1 MGDSARFLGRKYG
14 LSAQEMNRLLY
25 NEGYLEG
32 EPGDYSVTE
41 KGKPFA
47 HETSYRYGPGGTS
60 MRYNGGY
67 DIRTWDP
74 SINDVLNVTPEMKQQ
89 AKDDVAL
96 RRRQQKEERE
106 NYYASMENIQQP
118 ICECDE
124 GNDTQPNLDDL
135 YGYAAGAILSAM
147 GVYYIWKKTSPC
159 IKKWWKEKVLSKF
172 EQKNATKS
180 DDTTLETDESI

>member
-106 NYYASMENIQQP
+106 NYYANMEYIRQP

-124 GNDTQPNLDDL
+124 GNDVQPNLDDL
-135 YGYAAGAILSAM
+135 YGYVAGAILSAM

-180 DDTTLETDESI
+180 DDTTLETDESN